1 MMYTDLAL
9 EAAELRARELPPQGK
24 LDGVVSRHESRGG
37 FEVDFVEIIS
47 EEGERVLEKPK
58 GKYITLDILPAV
70 RREEN
75 AFAQACSLVAEYLKP
90 LLPKEEKGCAL
101 VAGLGNRAI
110 TPDAIGPDCA
120 RDIMVTRHVVERMPE
135 YFGSFRPVAAVAPG
149 VLGTTGI
156 ETAEFLRG
164 LVRDVGPDLVIVV
177 DALMSRRMSRLCS
190 TVQIT
195 DTGVAPG
202 SGLGGNSVKINDAYL
217 GVPVIALGV
226 PTIIDSATLAIDTMH
241 DAGLEG
247 FDEEKIREA
256 GQGFIVTPKEIDRMS
271 AESAKILAYGINLAL
286 QDGIGIE
293 DIEAFIR

>member
-24 LDGVVSRHESRGG
+24 LDGVVSHHENHGK
-37 FEVDFVEIIS
+37 FEVDVVEIIN
-47 EEGERVLEKPK
+47 ENGAQLLEKPQ
-58 GKYITLDILPAV
+58 GRYITLDIMPAM
-70 RREEN
+70 RRQED
-75 AFAQACSLVAEYLKP
+75 AFAQACRLVAELLKP
-90 LLPKEEKGCAL
+90 LLPAQNEGCAL

-120 RDIMVTRHVVERMPE
+120 RDIMVTRHVVKSMPE

-164 LVRDVGPDLVIVV
+164 LVRDVKPDVVLVV
-177 DALMSRRMSRLCS
+177 DALMSRQMSRLCS

-202 SGLGGNSVKINDAYL
+202 SGLGGNSVTIDRAYL

-226 PTIIDSATLAIDTMH
+226 PTIIDSATLAIDTMYE
-241 DAGLEG
+241 AGLEG
-247 FDEEKIREA
+247 FDEAKIRSS

-286 QDGIGIE
+286 QEGIEIE
-293 DIEAFIR
+293 DIDAFIH